1 MFVKNNFCP
10 DLWIS
15 PPPEGRIPQSPPPV
29 QGGAGVH
36 TAARATACRPGH
48 PYYNQ
53 SGRRST
59 RRVPRGTSTG
69 GRVLSTVSHAQTA
82 RSVNQDFWS
91 FCLSRLEQELPAQQ
105 FNTWIKA
112 LAAREADDSDAPRIE
127 LLAPNRF
134 VLQWVRERY
143 LRRIGELGN
152 EFYGSEPA
160 IDLALPA
167 PGASRAP
174 ATPRPTAPAVHVGE
188 SEPPAAA
195 PELAVARAEAE
206 AVLPSADLAYEK
218 TRLNPDFTFD
228 TLVTGRA
235 NDLARAAAM
244 QVAQNPGTSYNP
256 LFVYGGVGLG
266 KTHLIHAIGNAV
278 YKHNPRAVIRYVHV
292 EDYYADVVRA
302 YQQKSFDAFKRY
314 YRSLDLLLIDDIQF
328 FNNKNRTQEEFF
340 HAFNALTEA
349 RKQIVITCD
358 TYPKDIQGLE
368 DRLISRFDWGLT
380 VQIEPPELEMR
391 VAILKKKA
399 EALRVAVDDDVAF
412 LIAKNLRS
420 NVREL
425 EGALNKVV
433 AYARFHGRGISLEVA
448 KEALKDL
455 LNAHNRQLT
464 IEHIQKTGAD
474 YYQIKV
480 ADMHSKKRT
489 RVVARPRQV
498 AMWLAKDLTPM
509 SLPAIGEAFGG
520 RDHTTVLHACR
531 TIAEL
536 RLADT
541 QLNHDVHVLT
551 QVLRG

>member
-1 MFVKNNFCP
+1 MPVRPESRLTACP
-10 DLWIS
+10 APAQPQNLAEYRTYPAVTQDLW
-15 PPPEGRIPQSPPPV
+15 
-29 QGGAGVH
+29 
-36 TAARATACRPGH
+36 T
-48 PYYNQ
+48 
-53 SGRRST
+53 
-59 RRVPRGTSTG
+59 
-69 GRVLSTVSHAQTA
+69 
-82 RSVNQDFWS
+82 
-91 FCLSRLEQELPAQQ
+91 FCLTRLEQELPAQQ
-105 FNTWIKA
+105 FSTWIKTLQA
-112 LAAREADDSDAPRIE
+112 ESGADGVVT
-127 LLAPNRF
+127 LYAPNRF

-143 LRRIGELGN
+143 LRRITELAEECLGV
-152 EFYGSEPA
+152 PA
-160 IDLALPA
+160 SIELQLPA
-167 PGASRAP
+167 AGAA
-174 ATPRPTAPAVHVGE
+174 RPLAPAVSAAPVTPAAPR
-188 SEPPAAA
+188 SEPEARSTAEPRPA
-195 PELAVARAEAE
+195 PETRPAPEPAPVPRPAPPPPRQTES
-206 AVLPSADLAYEK
+206 PSSLELVYDK

-266 KTHLIHAIGNAV
+266 KTHLVHAIGNAV
-278 YKHNPRAVIRYVHV
+278 FRANPRAVIRYVHV

-314 YRSLDLLLIDDIQF
+314 YRSLDMLIIDDIQF

-349 RKQIVITCD
+349 KKQIVITCD

-399 EALRVAVDDDVAF
+399 EALRVLVDDDVAF

-433 AYARFHGRGISLEVA
+433 AYARFHGRSISLEVA
-448 KEALKDL
+448 KDALKDL
-455 LNAHNRQLT
+455 LHAHNRQLS
-464 IEHIQKTGAD
+464 IEHIQKTVAD
-474 YYQIKV
+474 YYKIKV
-480 ADMHSKKRT
+480 ADMHAQKRT
-489 RVVARPRQV
+489 RVIARPRQV
-498 AMWLAKDLTPM
+498 AMWLAKELTPM

-520 RDHTTVLHACR
+520 RDHTTVMHACR
-531 TIAEL
+531 TITKL
-536 RLADT
+536 RLDDQ

>member
-1 MFVKNNFCP
+1 MNLPAIRNDIAV
-10 DLWIS
+10 
-15 PPPEGRIPQSPPPV
+15 
-29 QGGAGVH
+29 
-36 TAARATACRPGH
+36 T
-48 PYYNQ
+48 
-53 SGRRST
+53 
-59 RRVPRGTSTG
+59 
-69 GRVLSTVSHAQTA
+69 
-82 RSVNQDFWS
+82 QDFWS
-91 FCLSRLEQELPAQQ
+91 FCLSRLEQELPQQQ
-105 FNTWIKA
+105 FNTWIKTLRA
-112 LAAREADDSDAPRIE
+112 EAGETGAWV

-143 LRRIGELGN
+143 LRRILELGE
-152 EFYGSEPA
+152 EFAGVPLPV
-160 IDLALPA
+160 DLQLPA
-167 PGASRAP
+167 AG
-174 ATPRPTAPAVHVGE
+174 TARSAR
-188 SEPPAAA
+188 PAAA
-195 PELAVARAEAE
+195 AGPAPSQASSPSSSPAPRPAPADPIQAVPARSDEASMAAGAALDGPAAARSRRSAAPMAGGKDAE
-206 AVLPSADLAYEK
+206 PSTGLELAYEK

-266 KTHLIHAIGNAV
+266 KTHLVHAIGNAV
-278 YKHNPRAVIRYVHV
+278 FRHNPRAVIRYVHV

-314 YRSLDLLLIDDIQF
+314 YRSLDMLIIDDIQF

-399 EALRVAVDDDVAF
+399 EALRVLVDDDVAF
-412 LIAKNLRS
+412 LIAQNLRS

-433 AYARFHGRGISLEVA
+433 AYARFHGRQIGLEVA

-455 LNAHNRQLT
+455 LHAHNRQLS
-464 IEHIQKTGAD
+464 IEHIQKTVAD
-474 YYQIKV
+474 YYKIKV

-489 RVVARPRQV
+489 RVIARPRQV

-531 TIAEL
+531 TITEL
-536 RLADT
+536 RLGDH

>member
-1 MFVKNNFCP
+1 M
-10 DLWIS
+10 
-15 PPPEGRIPQSPPPV
+15 
-29 QGGAGVH
+29 
-36 TAARATACRPGH
+36 
-48 PYYNQ
+48 
-53 SGRRST
+53 
-59 RRVPRGTSTG
+59 
-69 GRVLSTVSHAQTA
+69 
-82 RSVNQDFWS
+82 NQDFWS
-91 FCLSRLEQELPAQQ
+91 FCLSRLENELPPQQ
-105 FNTWIKA
+105 FNTWIKT
-112 LAAREADDSDAPRIE
+112 LSARTEDEQGEAR
-127 LLAPNRF
+127 LQLVAPNRF

-143 LRRIGELGN
+143 LRRIEELA
-152 EFYGSEPA
+152 EAFFH
-160 IDLALPA
+160 A
-167 PGASRAP
+167 PV
-174 ATPRPTAPAVHVGE
+174 AVE
-188 SEPPAAA
+188 LSLPPAAA
-195 PELAVARAEAE
+195 ARAPAAQKPVAVAVHASTAAGAAHAGGPADIIVAEVEPE
-206 AVLPSADLAYEK
+206 AAIPSADLAYEK

-433 AYARFHGRGISLEVA
+433 AYARFHNRGISLELA

-464 IEHIQKTGAD
+464 IEHIQKTVAD
-474 YYQIKV
+474 YYKIKV

-531 TIAEL
+531 TIADL
-536 RLADT
+536 RQGDP

>member
-1 MFVKNNFCP
+1 M
-10 DLWIS
+10 
-15 PPPEGRIPQSPPPV
+15 
-29 QGGAGVH
+29 
-36 TAARATACRPGH
+36 T
-48 PYYNQ
+48 
-53 SGRRST
+53 
-59 RRVPRGTSTG
+59 
-69 GRVLSTVSHAQTA
+69 
-82 RSVNQDFWS
+82 QDFWT
-91 FCLSRLEQELPAQQ
+91 FCLSRLEQELPQQ
-105 FNTWIKA
+105 QYNTWIKTLRA
-112 LAAREADDSDAPRIE
+112 ESGEGNAWTLY
-127 LLAPNRF
+127 APNRF

-143 LRRIGELGN
+143 LRRVQELGE
-152 EFYGSEPA
+152 EFAGVPLAVDLQLPPA
-160 IDLALPA
+160 GAARPA
-167 PGASRAP
+167 R
-174 ATPRPTAPAVHVGE
+174 
-188 SEPPAAA
+188 PAAA
-195 PELAVARAEAE
+195 PAAAQPNAATPAARSAPTSAPAGAGADSAEVTLAAIEPPPAAEVPQEPARARRSAPGNARSAE
-206 AVLPSADLAYEK
+206 PASGLELAYEK

-266 KTHLIHAIGNAV
+266 KTHLVHAIGNAV
-278 YKHNPRAVIRYVHV
+278 FRHNPRAVIRYVHV

-314 YRSLDLLLIDDIQF
+314 YRSLDMLIIDDIQF

-433 AYARFHGRGISLEVA
+433 AYARFHGRQIGLEVA

-455 LNAHNRQLT
+455 LHAHNRQLS
-464 IEHIQKTGAD
+464 IEHIQKTVAD
-474 YYQIKV
+474 YYKIKV

-489 RVVARPRQV
+489 RVIARPRQV
-498 AMWLAKDLTPM
+498 AMWLAKELTPM

-531 TIAEL
+531 TITEL
-536 RLADT
+536 RLGDA

>member
-1 MFVKNNFCP
+1 M
-10 DLWIS
+10 
-15 PPPEGRIPQSPPPV
+15 
-29 QGGAGVH
+29 
-36 TAARATACRPGH
+36 T
-48 PYYNQ
+48 
-53 SGRRST
+53 
-59 RRVPRGTSTG
+59 
-69 GRVLSTVSHAQTA
+69 
-82 RSVNQDFWS
+82 QDFWS
-91 FCLSRLEQELPAQQ
+91 FCLNRLEHELPPQQ

-112 LAAREADDSDAPRIE
+112 LQTTDDETADGPALRLI
-127 LLAPNRF
+127 APNRF

-143 LRRIGELGN
+143 VGRIGELG
-152 EFYGSEPA
+152 EEYYGSPLKLE
-160 IDLALPA
+160 LGLPA
-167 PGASRAP
+167 NGSSRATVLSPPKP
-174 ATPRPTAPAVHVGE
+174 AAAPPKGEEPRPTARPTSSLGPGANE
-188 SEPPAAA
+188 A
-195 PELAVARAEAE
+195 PVSAETI
-206 AVLPSADLAYEK
+206 AYDK
-218 TRLNPDFTFD
+218 TRLNPDFTFE

-244 QVAQNPGTSYNP
+244 QVAQNPGSSYNP

-278 YKHNPRAVIRYVHV
+278 FRHNPRAVIRYVHA

-302 YQQKSFDAFKRY
+302 YQQKSFDVFKRY

-349 RKQIVITCD
+349 KKQIIITCD
-358 TYPKDIQGLE
+358 TYPKDVQGLE

-399 EALRVAVDDDVAF
+399 AVDRIELCDDVAF

-425 EGALNKVV
+425 EGALKKVV
-433 AYARFHGRGISLEVA
+433 AFAKFHCKEITLELA

-455 LNAHNRQLT
+455 LNAFNRQLT
-464 IEHIQKTGAD
+464 VEHIQKTVAD
-474 YYQIKV
+474 YFKIKV

-489 RVVARPRQV
+489 RVIARPRQV
-498 AMWLAKDLTPM
+498 AMFLSKDLTPL
-509 SLPAIGEAFGG
+509 SLPAIGDAFGG

-536 RLADT
+536 RLGDQ
-541 QLNHDVHVLT
+541 QLNHDLHVLT

>member
-1 MFVKNNFCP
+1 MP
-10 DLWIS
+10 HS
-15 PPPEGRIPQSPPPV
+15 AAS
-29 QGGAGVH
+29 GA
-36 TAARATACRPGH
+36 
-48 PYYNQ
+48 
-53 SGRRST
+53 
-59 RRVPRGTSTG
+59 
-69 GRVLSTVSHAQTA
+69 
-82 RSVNQDFWS
+82 FWS
-91 FCLSRLEQELPAQQ
+91 HCLTCLEQELPAQQ
-105 FNTWIKA
+105 FKTWIVPLRVEENLDGDTPA
-112 LAAREADDSDAPRIE
+112 LR
-127 LLAPNRF
+127 LLAPSSFHR
-134 VLQWVRERY
+134 QWLRDRY
-143 LRRIGELGN
+143 LRRIEELG
-152 EFYGSEPA
+152 EAFFGSAVAVELGIAAAGAARPA
-160 IDLALPA
+160 MP
-167 PGASRAP
+167 SRA
-174 ATPRPTAPAVHVGE
+174 
-188 SEPPAAA
+188 AAA
-195 PELAVARAEAE
+195 PAQPAPPAHESHADKGLAPMAAPAIIRATESAASVSAE
-206 AVLPSADLAYEK
+206 TTAYEK

-244 QVAQNPGTSYNP
+244 QVAQNPGVSYNP

-266 KTHLIHAIGNAV
+266 KTHLIHALGNTVFKA
-278 YKHNPRAVIRYVHV
+278 NPRAVIRYVHA

-302 YQQKSFDAFKRY
+302 YQQKSFDVFKRY
-314 YRSLDLLLIDDIQF
+314 YRSLDVLMIDDIQF

-349 RKQIVITCD
+349 KKQIIITCD

-391 VAILKKKA
+391 VAILQKKA
-399 EALRVAVDDDVAF
+399 EVERIKLSDDVAF

-425 EGALNKVV
+425 EGALKKVL
-433 AYARFHGRGISLEVA
+433 AFARFHGREISLECA
-448 KEALKDL
+448 KDALKDL

-464 IEHIQKTGAD
+464 VEFIQKTVAD
-474 YYQIKV
+474 YFKIKI

-489 RVVARPRQV
+489 RVIARPRQV
-498 AMWLAKDLTPM
+498 GMFLAKELTPL

-536 RLADT
+536 RLGDQ
-541 QLNHDVHVLT
+541 QLNHDLHVLT

>member
-1 MFVKNNFCP
+1 AEEPVADAP
-10 DLWIS
+10 T
-15 PPPEGRIPQSPPPV
+15 PAAEPQP
-29 QGGAGVH
+29 
-36 TAARATACRPGH
+36 ARA
-48 PYYNQ
+48 
-53 SGRRST
+53 
-59 RRVPRGTSTG
+59 PRT
-69 GRVLSTVSHAQTA
+69 
-82 RSVNQDFWS
+82 
-91 FCLSRLEQELPAQQ
+91 
-105 FNTWIKA
+105 
-112 LAAREADDSDAPRIE
+112 
-127 LLAPNRF
+127 
-134 VLQWVRERY
+134 
-143 LRRIGELGN
+143 
-152 EFYGSEPA
+152 
-160 IDLALPA
+160 
-167 PGASRAP
+167 
-174 ATPRPTAPAVHVGE
+174 
-188 SEPPAAA
+188 PAAA
-195 PELAVARAEAE
+195 SRDNDAGPA
-206 AVLPSADLAYEK
+206 PSASSGLELAYEK

-244 QVAQNPGTSYNP
+244 QVSQNPGTSYNP

-266 KTHLIHAIGNAV
+266 KTHLVHAIGNAV
-278 YKHNPRAVIRYVHV
+278 FRHNPRAVIRYVHV

-314 YRSLDLLLIDDIQF
+314 YRSLDMLIIDDIQF

-433 AYARFHGRGISLEVA
+433 AYARFHGRQIGLEVA

-455 LNAHNRQLT
+455 LHAHNRQLS
-464 IEHIQKTGAD
+464 IEHIQKTVAD
-474 YYQIKV
+474 YYKIKI

-489 RVVARPRQV
+489 RVIARPRQV
-498 AMWLAKDLTPM
+498 AMWLAKELTPM

-531 TIAEL
+531 TITEL
-536 RLADT
+536 RLGDH